1 MTIDRITTHPGE
13 ILREEF
19 LSPLGMSAHALAVA
33 IKVPASRI
41 SEIVKERRGV
51 SVDTAVRLA
60 KYFGMSADFWLNLQ
74 RNYDI
79 SQIKKE
85 KCFEIEHII
94 PYKEKH
100 KNSLYA

>member
-1 MTIDRITTHPGE
+1 MDRITTHPGE

-19 LSPLGMSAHALAVA
+19 LSPLGISAHALAVS

-41 SEIVKERRGV
+41 SEIVKERRGI

-74 RNYDI
+74 RSYDI
-79 SQIKKE
+79 SQIEKE
-85 KCFEIEHII
+85 KSFEIEHII
-94 PYKEKH
+94 PYKEKNR
-100 KNSLYA
+100 NSLYA